1 MPGCAGECAGRTA
14 CAGYAGVCRSMPGTP
29 GAPGAPGTPGA
40 LGAGRI
46 REKTRTC
53 AHALRLILPS
63 SKEAAKD
70 INALTARH
78 HGTFLGH
85 NNSSYKCCHMCMCV
99 CRVCE
104 CLLKCPDCGIKKV
117 SEAALHSLCFCL
129 LEPETTCHSV
139 METT

>member
-1 MPGCAGECAGRTA
+1 MPGALHVPGTPE
-14 CAGYAGVCRSMPGTP
+14 YAGVCRSMP

-99 CRVCE
+99 CVVYVSA
-104 CLLKCPDCGIKKV
+104 CLSVQTVGSKKFPKQLCTACAFACSNLKQPV
-117 SEAALHSLCFCL
+117 
-129 LEPETTCHSV
+129 TV
-139 METT
+139 